1 MDEIEAEAG
10 ERADRFLAL
19 VEAGARDELVQ
30 FTHTLTHDET
40 VHSLLAIAAAL
51 LGQEAANVLLAERV
65 KTLEKS
71 NLTYDIANAQLF
83 TDRRK
88 LMARVDE
95 LQSIRS
101 KQAERLGE
109 LRERV
114 KAA

>member
-10 ERADRFLAL
+10 ERAARFLAL

-30 FTHTLTHDET
+30 FTRTLTPDEV
-40 VHSLLAIAAAL
+40 VHALLAIAVGL
-51 LGQEAANVLLAERV
+51 LGQEAANDVLAERV
-65 KTLEKS
+65 QMLEKS
-71 NLTYDIANAQLF
+71 HATLDIANAQLF
-83 TDRRK
+83 GDRKK